1 MRMIRGRKPIQ
12 HFEIGVEFEKAFA
25 EIRTAIPTSV
35 AGDKVD
41 VSLRIDSGSLTK
53 LPDARRFAFRR
64 SVEHP
69 GLLKRLGV
77 ITDQEAVIGLFVAVR
92 RVGNIYLSAGEKQ
105 AGPLTLHQ
113 WMEGGRCDRHRAHR
127 AICSSG

>member
-12 HFEIGVEFEKAFA
+12 HFEVGVECKQALA
-25 EIRTAIPTSV
+25 ELRTAIAASV
-35 AGDKVD
+35 AGNKVD
-41 VSLRIDSGSLTK
+41 VSLRIDSGSLAK
-53 LPDARRFAFRR
+53 LPDARRFTFRR

-92 RVGNIYLSAGEKQ
+92 RVGYIYLSAGEKQ

-113 WMEGGRCDRHRAHR
+113 RTGAGRCDRHRAHR
-127 AICSSG
+127 AICSSD